1 MIDNYEEEERKALM
15 DHLLEIG
22 AIEITGYDAISDQF
36 TYNITPACEH
46 LVPDLW
52 EEHFKTVNEIAF
64 GMWSEG
70 LIEMKFDQDGVPLVL
85 LKPEIVQIK
94 DTLPDDQRFFI
105 ENLLRKQDNGD
116 II

>member
-1 MIDNYEEEERKALM
+1 
-15 DHLLEIG
+15 
-22 AIEITGYDAISDQF
+22 
-36 TYNITPACEH
+36 
-46 LVPDLW
+46 
-52 EEHFKTVNEIAF
+52 
-64 GMWSEG
+64 MWSEG

-105 ENLLRKQDNGD
+105 ENLLRKHDNGD